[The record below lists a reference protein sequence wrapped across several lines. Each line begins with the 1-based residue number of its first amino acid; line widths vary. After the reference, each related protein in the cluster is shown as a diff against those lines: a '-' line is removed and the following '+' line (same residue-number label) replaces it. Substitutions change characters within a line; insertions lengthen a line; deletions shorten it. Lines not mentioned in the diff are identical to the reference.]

1 MTKSEFLRALSRRH
15 PEQSPDE
22 TARLANL
29 VFGEIARQLG
39 DGGRVEVRGFGTF
52 MARRLN
58 ARRARNPRNGEA
70 LEILARRIPRFR
82 AGVTLRRKVDRPP
95 DPPKKAQKPKQPKA
109 ENAQA

>member
-15 PEQSPDE
+15 PELPPDE

-29 VFGEIARQLG
+29 VFGEIVRQLG
-39 DGGRVEVRGFGTF
+39 EGGSVEIRGFGTF

-82 AGVTLRRKVDRPP
+82 AGVNLRRKVDLRPAAEE
-95 DPPKKAQKPKQPKA
+95 PKKTGA
-109 ENAQA
+109 